1 MAKFCVYCGAPL
13 EQGSN
18 LCPLCEREQPNLS
31 VPKPMVWPS
40 VKQEELPK
48 EAQPQPE
55 QEQQTQPMLYSM
67 RWLKETALADLEEK
81 HEEKQEEKQN
91 EDAPEPLQEDLQ
103 EDVSEADASA
113 EKEEEADETKE
124 KVLIAVP
131 FLEDFA
137 AEQDTTASEK
147 EPESETL
154 CDELPQA
161 EESEKPEPE
170 LFEKEKQPEAQSEN
184 VPEPEQTVSE
194 PEQPTEEKTD
204 DRDEIAEKPEPETS
218 AASLNQTDEAEK
230 QQEYEET
237 FSELLQDFSKE
248 QKEDPKPPEP
258 KYVPMAT
265 YEEQPELTT
274 AGILGMLV
282 LAVLPVVGW
291 IIMLVWAFDG
301 QARPFQKRL
310 ARAILLFKLLLW
322 LLFAVGAVMVGYLS
336 YQLIEMSAF
345 SAFMG

>member
-40 VKQEELPK
+40 VKQEEVPK
-48 EAQPQPE
+48 ETQPQPE
-55 QEQQTQPMLYSM
+55 EQQQTQPLIYSM

-81 HEEKQEEKQN
+81 QEEKQSG
-91 EDAPEPLQEDLQ
+91 AVPEPLEEDSQ
-103 EDVSEADASA
+103 KASSEENAPDRQEADV
-113 EKEEEADETKE
+113 DEVKN
-124 KVLIAVP
+124 KALISVP
-131 FLEDFA
+131 ALEDFA
-137 AEQDTTASEK
+137 VEQDASRAQKETESKTVSPEPTQAEDQENTTKQEPLPETQEQQEVQTEEAPAPLQPMN
-147 EPESETL
+147 EPERLTDDKADNGK
-154 CDELPQA
+154 DEQQ
-161 EESEKPEPE
+161 KQEPE
-170 LFEKEKQPEAQSEN
+170 MP
-184 VPEPEQTVSE
+184 
-194 PEQPTEEKTD
+194 
-204 DRDEIAEKPEPETS
+204 
-218 AASLNQTDEAEK
+218 AASLNETGEAEK

-248 QKEDPKPPEP
+248 QEHEAKPPEP
-258 KYVPMAT
+258 KYIPMAT

-282 LAVLPVVGW
+282 LAVLPVLGW

-322 LLFAVGAVMVGYLS
+322 LVFAVGAVLVGYLS